1 MDDLYQQLHA
11 LEASHLQAPV
21 RASRAHL
28 EALLHPEFTEIGAS
42 GKLHTRADTL
52 AHLPQESQ
60 AQPEIELTMADFKA
74 QQLTPDLA
82 LTTYTTTRTN
92 PKTDPHTQTTTQ
104 ARRSSIW
111 KREANTWRLF
121 FHQGTPM

>member
-1 MDDLYQQLHA
+1 MDDLHDQLHA
-11 LEASHLQAPV
+11 LEASHLLGPV
-21 RASRAHL
+21 RASRSHL

-60 AQPEIELTMADFKA
+60 AQPELELTLADFKA
-74 QQLTPDLA
+74 QQLTPGLA

-92 PKTDPHTQTTTQ
+92 PDTHTTTQ

-121 FHQGTPM
+121 FHQGTPV

>member
-1 MDDLYQQLHA
+1 MDDLHDQLRA
-11 LEASHLQAPV
+11 LVASHLQGPV
-21 RASRAHL
+21 RTSRTHL

-60 AQPEIELTMADFKA
+60 AHPEIEFTMADFKA

-92 PKTDPHTQTTTQ
+92 SHTQTTTQ
-104 ARRSSIW
+104 SRRSSIW
-111 KREANTWRLF
+111 KRESNTWHLY

>member
-1 MDDLYQQLHA
+1 MTDLHDQLRA
-11 LEASHLQAPV
+11 LEASHMLAPV
-21 RASRAHL
+21 RASPSHL

-52 AHLPQESQ
+52 AQLPLESQ
-60 AQPEIELTMADFKA
+60 AQPEIEFTMANFKA
-74 QQLTPDLA
+74 QQIAPGLA

-92 PKTDPHTQTTTQ
+92 PDTQTTTK

-111 KREANTWRLF
+111 KREANTWRLY
-121 FHQGTPM
+121 FHQGTPT